1 MSENEKKYDAILDE
15 PKVDAAQIVD
25 DDTQKT
31 ETRVQRVGSEL
42 NKPSLNKFDT
52 FFIRI
57 WAYICSAIL
66 KLSDWIGSGI
76 KFVIKK
82 EVPRKYISATIVIL
96 LIIFF
101 ILIIAVPASSNGT
114 AKTVLDLY
122 PNSLIAVQKRVGTD
136 ATTGDPIYKWG
147 YANKN
152 GAIKIACEYDGALE
166 FKYGVAFVKV
176 IESQNNYVYWK
187 LINKQGKEIGDK
199 LQFVETDGNIP
210 VEQFSDSQKLAKV
223 LINSRY
229 GYVNTKGKLVISAIY
244 KSAGP
249 FIGKLARV
257 SAGSSSYFINTKG
270 KKVSAEFDGARD
282 MVDGFAAI
290 NIAGRWGF
298 VNQKG
303 NVVIE
308 PIYDEVSDFY
318 CGYAAVK
325 QGTSYGVIDEKGK
338 QVVTTGMF
346 SGLNILEYFEMG

>member
-1 MSENEKKYDAILDE
+1 MSENEKKYDKILDE
-15 PKVDAAQIVD
+15 PKKPAPVEELDIPTQ
-25 DDTQKT
+25 DTVI
-31 ETRVQRVGSEL
+31 ERVGDES

-57 WAYICSAIL
+57 WAYICSAIY
-66 KLSDWIGSGI
+66 KLSEWIQKGI
-76 KFVIKK
+76 EFVIKK
-82 EVPRKYISATIVIL
+82 RIPRKYISATLVTVI
-96 LIIFF
+96 IILF

-114 AKTVLDLY
+114 AKEVLDLY
-122 PNSLIAVQKRVGTD
+122 PNNLVAVQRRVGTD
-136 ATTGDPIYKWG
+136 AEGDPIYKWG
-147 YANKN
+147 YANKS

-176 IESQNNYVYWK
+176 IQTQNNYVYWK
-187 LINKQGKEIGDK
+187 LINKQGKNVGDR
-199 LQFVETDGNIP
+199 QFVETDGNIP

-223 LINSRY
+223 LVNSRY
-229 GYVNTKGKLVISAIY
+229 GYINTKGNLVISAIY
-244 KSAGP
+244 RDAGP

-270 KKVSAEFDGARD
+270 KRVSAEFDGARD
-282 MVDGFAAI
+282 MVDGYAAI

-298 VNQKG
+298 VNSKG
-303 NVVIE
+303 SVVIE
-308 PIYDEVSDFY
+308 AIYDEVSDFY

-346 SGLNILEYFEMG
+346 SSLNILEYFDMK

>member
-1 MSENEKKYDAILDE
+1 MSDNEKKYDEILDE
-15 PKVDAAQIVD
+15 PKKPAPADELDMPIQ
-25 DDTQKT
+25 DTVV
-31 ETRVQRVGSEL
+31 ERVGDESKRP
-42 NKPSLNKFDT
+42 NLNKFDT

-57 WAYICSAIL
+57 WAYICSAIY
-66 KLSDWIGSGI
+66 KLSEWIQKGI

-82 EVPRKYISATIVIL
+82 EIPRKYISATLVTIFIIL
-96 LIIFF
+96 F

-114 AKTVLDLY
+114 AKEVLDLY
-122 PNSLIAVQKRVGTD
+122 PNNLVAVQKRVGTD
-136 ATTGDPIYKWG
+136 ASGDPIYKWG

-152 GAIKIACEYDGALE
+152 GAIKIACNYDGAME

-176 IESQNNYVYWK
+176 IETQNNYVYWK
-187 LINKQGKEIGDK
+187 LINKQGKNVGDN

-229 GYVNTKGKLVISAIY
+229 GYVNTRGKLVISATY
-244 KSAGP
+244 RDAGP

-270 KKVSAEFDGARD
+270 KRVSAEFDGARD

-290 NIAGRWGF
+290 NVAGRWGF
-298 VNQKG
+298 VNSKG

-308 PIYDEVSDFY
+308 AIYDEVSDFY

-346 SGLNILEYFEMG
+346 SSLNILEYFDMK